1 MPTSWFSR
9 LSSVDSTR
17 WEKQQCARIDD
28 MEPFVFKALLHFI
41 YTDLS
46 TLGLGVEMTN
56 KDKLPV
62 KSLLVW
68 LQTGVVCKG

>member
-1 MPTSWFSR
+1 
-9 LSSVDSTR
+9 
-17 WEKQQCARIDD
+17 